1 MVADRQNGNNSKN
14 TSKEMSLE
22 KHVVLCDCHSP
33 EHQFIIIKDTKDND
47 VWLEIHLCP
56 TPGFFWRLWIGLK
69 YAFGYR
75 SRYGDFDSILI
86 SLEDQAKIVQLLQTS
101 EQ

>member
-1 MVADRQNGNNSKN
+1 
-14 TSKEMSLE
+14 MSLQ

-33 EHQFIIIKDTKDND
+33 EHQFIIIKDPRDQD
-47 VWLEIHLCP
+47 VWLEIHLSQQ
-56 TPGFFWRLWIGLK
+56 PGFFNRLWIGLK

-86 SLEDQAKIVQLLQTS
+86 SPEDQAKIVELLQNTK
-101 EQ
+101 Q

>member
-1 MVADRQNGNNSKN
+1 
-14 TSKEMSLE
+14 MSLE
-22 KHVVLCDCHSP
+22 KHVVLCDCYMS
-33 EHQFIIIKDTKDND
+33 EHQFIIIKDTDNQD
-47 VWLEIHLCP
+47 VWLEIHLSP
-56 TPGFFWRLWIGLK
+56 TPGFLKRLWAGLK

-86 SLEDQAKIVQLLQTS
+86 SPEDQASICQLLQTS